1 MKLPSSVKKLLENK
15 YVLYIVFFL
24 AVTNVLGY
32 LAIGNYK
39 AVVIFVLLGYLV
51 YHFNKNMV
59 VALGVPLI
67 VTSVFAASMI
77 KEGLVG
83 SMDKSETDNKTENKN
98 GKEDDKPVEKK
109 PDAEVKVDNTTGA
122 AVVKNAEKDATDASG
137 NPIPKPTEQGF
148 TTVYNK
154 KNNRVDYA
162 ATVEDAYGDLN
173 KILGGDG
180 IKNLTADTQK
190 LMNQQLQLAEAMKS
204 MTPLLDQAKSLMNGF
219 DMKNFGNIA
228 EMAKQFNASA

>member
-24 AVTNVLGY
+24 AVANVLGY
-32 LAIGNYK
+32 LAMGNYK
-39 AVVIFVLLGYLV
+39 AVVVFVLLGYLV

-67 VTSVFAASMI
+67 VTSIFAASIMR
-77 KEGLVG
+77 EGVVG
-83 SMDKSETDNKTENKN
+83 SMDDGEKTVAENKKDNK
-98 GKEDDKPVEKK
+98 DDKQVEK
-109 PDAEVKVDNTTGA
+109 PADSDVKVDNATGA
-122 AVVKNAEKDATDASG
+122 AVVKNAEKDAKDASG

-204 MTPLLDQAKSLMNGF
+204 MTPLLDQAKTLMNGF

-228 EMAKQFNASA
+228 EMAKQFKAPA

>member
-1 MKLPSSVKKLLENK
+1 MKIPSSVKKLLENK

-24 AVTNVLGY
+24 AVANVLGY
-32 LAIGNYK
+32 LAMGNYK
-39 AVVIFVLLGYLV
+39 AVVVFVLLGYLV

-67 VTSVFAASMI
+67 VTSIFAASIMR
-77 KEGLVG
+77 EGVVG
-83 SMDKSETDNKTENKN
+83 SMDDGEKKVADNKQDNK
-98 GKEDDKPVEKK
+98 DDKQVEK
-109 PDAEVKVDNTTGA
+109 PADSEVKVDNATGA
-122 AVVKNAEKDATDASG
+122 AVVKNAEKDAKDASG

-228 EMAKQFNASA
+228 EMAKQFKASA